1 MSAPSNAL
9 SGHAA
14 PHRWARE
21 QGLPHPL
28 GQVWVSAEQAYNFA
42 VYSARATRVDLLLFA
57 EDDLETP
64 AKVIELDQFSNK
76 SSRIWH
82 ARIAKAAASDAKYYA
97 YRVSG
102 PSGRMDAFDPEKL
115 AVDPFA
121 RCVYFPPSFS
131 RAAAVGPGSNAGR
144 APLAVLC
151 EDNPLLD
158 RQPQPRVRH
167 EADLIIYEMHVRG
180 FTASPTSGLPEDRR
194 GTYAGVID
202 KIPYLQ
208 ELGVTEI
215 HRRTFAP
222 VRECL

>member
-1 MSAPSNAL
+1 
-9 SGHAA
+9 
-14 PHRWARE
+14 
-21 QGLPHPL
+21 
-28 GQVWVSAEQAYNFA
+28 
-42 VYSARATRVDLLLFA
+42 
-57 EDDLETP
+57 
-64 AKVIELDQFSNK
+64 
-76 SSRIWH
+76 
-82 ARIAKAAASDAKYYA
+82 
-97 YRVSG
+97 
-102 PSGRMDAFDPEKL
+102 MDAFDPEKL

-131 RAAAVGPGSNAGR
+131 RAAATGPGSNVGQ

-202 KIPYLQ
+202 KIPYLR
-208 ELGVTEI
+208 ELGVTAVELMPVFQFDPQEGNYWGYSPLFFFLP
-215 HRRTFAP
+215 HTGYAQEPRQVRREFRAMVDALHDAGIEVYLDVVYNHTGEGSGGVSF
-222 VRECL
+222 L